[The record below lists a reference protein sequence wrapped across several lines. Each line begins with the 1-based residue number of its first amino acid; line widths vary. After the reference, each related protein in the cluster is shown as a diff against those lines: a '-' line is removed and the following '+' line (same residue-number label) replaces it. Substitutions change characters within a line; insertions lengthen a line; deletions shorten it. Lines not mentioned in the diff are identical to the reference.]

1 MKSVCQ
7 LVQSRVPLSKSH
19 SLMAPSQL
27 PVANVPSSGLK
38 ARAPTVLVCACPAR
52 CSSLPP
58 SRHTLT
64 SPHLLP
70 APQYCSLRLVATHP
84 LAPRGEIQ
92 TEPPHAA
99 PQSRAPFN

>member
-19 SLMAPSQL
+19 CLMAPSQL
-27 PVANVPSSGLK
+27 PVASVPSSGLK
-38 ARAPTVLVCACPAR
+38 ARVDTVLLCACQAR
-52 CSSLPP
+52 CSSFPL

-70 APQYCSLRLVATHP
+70 AAQYCPLRLTAT
-84 LAPRGEIQ
+84 APM
-92 TEPPHAA
+92 A
-99 PQSRAPFN
+99 SRASVKTVRSEEHTSELQ